1 MYTHLAVADEIDDP
15 YTRRQLDRF
24 DAALAELP
32 PVPMVHAAN
41 SAGAMAHPGARRS
54 FVRAGIALYGISP
67 GPGVD
72 HLAAELRPVMTL
84 KSRVSFV
91 KRVDASERLS
101 YGLRYRLPAAAN
113 VATVPVGY
121 ADGVRRNL
129 SNVADVLIGGR
140 RRRIIGSITMD
151 QLMVDCGDDPVQRG
165 DDVVLIGRQGDERI
179 TAEEWA
185 AHLGTIGYEIT
196 CGITTRVPRLLL

>member
-1 MYTHLAVADEIDDP
+1 M
-15 YTRRQLDRF
+15 
-24 DAALAELP
+24 
-32 PVPMVHAAN
+32 
-41 SAGAMAHPGARRS
+41 
-54 FVRAGIALYGISP
+54 
-67 GPGVD
+67 
-72 HLAAELRPVMTL
+72 
-84 KSRVSFV
+84 
-91 KRVDASERLS
+91 DASERLS

-179 TAEEWA
+179 TRRGVGGAPR
-185 AHLGTIGYEIT
+185 HDRVRDHVRHHD
-196 CGITTRVPRLLL
+196 RVPPALSARS